1 MKKKHISTFLS
12 TLTAALL
19 LAGALS
25 SCAGKILHQTTVGD
39 LTYTLHGTNDRVEQI
54 TVSRDGR
61 RIGAF
66 QKRGLPGQI
75 SGDDYG
81 FRLTDLNFDRH
92 TDMQLLVA
100 QAEAGDMYATYLW
113 DAEAEKYVYHP
124 QLSTLQNMGM
134 IASLGVLT
142 ARESSVTIDPATDD
156 TPEFEICRDAFILY
170 RCYDT
175 LSTESFVEADDDK
188 ALEWLELSA
197 DFHYMDAMY
206 WLGIAYMGGTMLPV
220 EYDEYEAKELFEE
233 CALIGGMPEAMV
245 ELGNLCYC
253 RRDLDG
259 ARKLYEK
266 ALEAGEE
273 DARQRLEKLE
283 KGEDPTEE

>member
-12 TLTAALL
+12 TLTTALL
-19 LAGALS
+19 LAGTLS
-25 SCAGKILHQTTVGD
+25 SCTGKILHQTTVGD

-124 QLSTLQNMGM
+124 QLSTLQDMGM

-170 RCYDT
+170 RWEDNKLIPVHRKELTYYEESDIYCYLIEERNDRGEWET
-175 LSTESFVEADDDK
+175 VRES
-188 ALEWLELSA
+188 W
-197 DFHYMDAMY
+197 
-206 WLGIAYMGGTMLPV
+206 IAYERFDASKCPLDATG
-220 EYDEYEAKELFEE
+220 Y
-233 CALIGGMPEAMV
+233 
-245 ELGNLCYC
+245 LGYVPN
-253 RRDLDG
+253 
-259 ARKLYEK
+259 
-266 ALEAGEE
+266 
-273 DARQRLEKLE
+273 
-283 KGEDPTEE
+283 